1 MTKNEEI
8 LLILSEE
15 CAEVIQA
22 VSKIRRFGMSD
33 NEAQLKLEL
42 ADLQCMIDLVYE
54 YKVIPSSYEE
64 RLERIFQKRQ
74 KLKKYSRIF
83 DEATSD

>member
-1 MTKNEEI
+1 MNRNEEI
-8 LLILSEE
+8 LTVLAEE

-22 VSKIRRFGMSD
+22 VCKIKRFGLSD

-54 YKVIPSSYEE
+54 YKVVPTTMDE
-64 RLERIFQKRQ
+64 RLDRIFEKRQ
-74 KLKKYSRIF
+74 KLKKFSRIF
-83 DEATSD
+83 DEPSH